1 MNIIENIRTIIKTIK
16 LTLNQSTLETLLTL
30 EKLLTGW
37 LLNTLNQAIAVNQ
50 TPSVPTAR
58 NLLFEV
64 EIYRINTCCIQ
75 TAESLYNDIRRKQ
88 LKDWMEYLHFVH
100 YATRNYIKSFYSTVM
115 PYSPCTSYS
124 ISTRISYPKS
134 NTNLRSIHRPSGH
147 NISNCIAIPSSK
159 SQCKSGSP
167 NLFVSSIMLS
177 NVMSLAPK
185 VDELRVM

>member
-75 TAESLYNDIRRKQ
+75 TAESLYNDIRRK
-88 LKDWMEYLHFVH
+88 
-100 YATRNYIKSFYSTVM
+100 
-115 PYSPCTSYS
+115 
-124 ISTRISYPKS
+124 
-134 NTNLRSIHRPSGH
+134 
-147 NISNCIAIPSSK
+147 
-159 SQCKSGSP
+159 
-167 NLFVSSIMLS
+167 
-177 NVMSLAPK
+177 
-185 VDELRVM
+185 